1 MESPAVSQTS
11 PVQVTKSTAQGT
23 STDLPLD
30 GECQPGDDGF
40 IERLIHQFHADVYR
54 YGFRLS
60 GNAADAEDLSQQ
72 VFLAAHQHIGQ
83 LRNLQRARSW
93 LLSITRNQFLKTR
106 RRQRPVDST
115 SVQLEVNQVPES
127 IQREDIDEEQ
137 IQLALAEMLE
147 DYRTVLLMYYF
158 EDMSYREIAD
168 QLQIAMGTVMSR
180 LSRAKGQLRYKLLS
194 RQRADDQF
202 QQDSAAP

>member
-83 LRNLQRARSW
+83 LRDLQRARSW

-115 SVQLEVNQVPES
+115 SMQLEVNQVPES

-147 DYRTVLLMYYF
+147 DYQPSVPKEVIEFQIDLAVREATDIELVPEYF
-158 EDMSYREIAD
+158 QNRRNTKPHTEIE
-168 QLQIAMGTVMSR
+168 S
-180 LSRAKGQLRYKLLS
+180 
-194 RQRADDQF
+194 
-202 QQDSAAP
+202 